1 VLTSLGARSFLC
13 LLYHHSEPHEFRSI
27 HFVNGG
33 PSSSL
38 IAHLDKPKTFRLTGV
53 PICDDARIGDF
64 TECRKRLNQMLIL
77 NITVQLSNEE
87 FHLKKRVIKRGGIR
101 PH

>member
-1 VLTSLGARSFLC
+1 MFTSLGTRSFLC
-13 LLYHHSEPHEFRSI
+13 LLYHHPEPHEFRSI

-38 IAHLDKPKTFRLTGV
+38 IAHLYKSKTFRLTGV
-53 PICDDARIGDF
+53 PICDDARISDF

-77 NITVQLSNEE
+77 NITVQLGNEE
-87 FHLKKRVIKRGGIR
+87 FHLKKKSGKERWD
-101 PH
+101 